1 MAGSHE
7 WPKGWS
13 RGGSSD
19 RGPGPQPERPPADGG
34 RPAPG
39 ARAGSDSDSDSD
51 SERTQVLPGAGRPSA
66 AAGPT
71 NRRTSAPEAPRR
83 PAPAPPPF
91 PRPRVPAIRPVRWV
105 RRGLLALVLV
115 LALLL
120 ATMLFFYSRID
131 KVDALRDYDGRPVAG
146 SGTNW
151 LIVGSDSREGLS
163 DEQVKALHLG
173 KVEGRRTDTIIL
185 LHRPASGAPTL
196 VSLPRDSYV
205 PIPGHGR
212 NKLNAAYA
220 FGGAPLLA
228 QTVETVTGLRVD
240 HYAEVGFGGFVGMT
254 DAVGGVELCPKRRI
268 RDRKSGLNVA
278 KGCQEMD
285 GPTALAYVRA
295 RYFDPKGDLGRVQ
308 RQQEFLGAVFD
319 EAASPATLLNPFRIV
334 SLGDAATTALTI
346 DDGDG
351 PVSLVRFALTM
362 RAVAGGGGKR
372 VTVPVSDINYQ
383 TPAGSSVKWDRQK
396 ALALFRSLREN

>member
-1 MAGSHE
+1 MR
-7 WPKGWS
+7 PRLR
-13 RGGSSD
+13 RGAPA
-19 RGPGPQPERPPADGG
+19 RVGPGRWT
-34 RPAPG
+34 R
-39 ARAGSDSDSDSD
+39 R
-51 SERTQVLPGAGRPSA
+51 VL
-66 AAGPT
+66 
-71 NRRTSAPEAPRR
+71 
-83 PAPAPPPF
+83 
-91 PRPRVPAIRPVRWV
+91 
-105 RRGLLALVLV
+105 

-120 ATMLFFYSRID
+120 VVVLVLGVLLFFYTRIE
-131 KVDALRDYDGRPVAG
+131 KVDALRDYDGRPTAG

-151 LIVGSDSREGLS
+151 LIVGSDSREGLT

-173 KVEGRRTDTIIL
+173 KVAGRRTDTIIL
-185 LHRPASGAPTL
+185 LHKPNSGAPTL

-228 QTVETVTGLRVD
+228 RTVETVTGLRVD

-254 DAVGGVELCPKRRI
+254 DAVGGVELCPSRRI

-278 KGCQEMD
+278 KGCQDMD

-295 RYFDPKGDLGRVQ
+295 RYFDPQGDLGRVK

-319 EAASPATLLNPFRIV
+319 EAVRPATLLNPFRV
-334 SLGDAATTALTI
+334 LSLGDAATTALTI

-372 VTVPVSDINYQ
+372 VTVPVSDINYR
-383 TPAGSSVKWDRQK
+383 TPVGSSVKWDRQK
-396 ALALFRSLREN
+396 ALALFRSLRAN